1 MKFDVVDTKNNKVG
15 ETEVDDS
22 VFAARV
28 KPWLFYEIV
37 KAQQAG
43 RRAGTQC
50 TKTISEIRGSGKKPF
65 RQKGTGRARQGSTR
79 AAHMRGGAT
88 VLGPRPRDYGYKVPR
103 KMVQGALRS
112 ALSLRASEQRLH
124 VVQGWT
130 PDAPKTK
137 AAVAVLANFEA
148 GKALVIGSRE
158 EDNLAR
164 SLRNLPNAKFLPV
177 EAVNVY
183 DILRY
188 DHLFIN
194 EQVLSQLNERLKT
207 SASRADAA
215 AADTAAQAEA

>member
-15 ETEVDDS
+15 EAEVDDS

-43 RRAGTQC
+43 RRAGTQS
-50 TKTISEIRGSGKKPF
+50 TKTISEVRGSGRKPF
-65 RQKGTGRARQGSTR
+65 RQKGTGRARQGSSR
-79 AAHMRGGAT
+79 SAHMRGGTA
-88 VLGPRPRDYGYKVPR
+88 VLGPRPRDYSYKVPR

-124 VVQGWT
+124 VVQGWS
-130 PDAPKTK
+130 PEAPKTR
-137 AAVAVLANFEA
+137 AAVAVLGNFEA
-148 GKALVIGSRE
+148 GKALVVGSRD

-177 EAVNVY
+177 EALNVY

-194 EQVLSQLNERLKT
+194 EQVLSQLNERLK
-207 SASRADAA
+207 AAVSRADLAVA
-215 AADTAAQAEA
+215 GAAQLAEA